1 MEIDEIK
8 RCAWPWAACTV
19 LGPIGA
25 AWARPQGPLAV
36 ARPAAVRVPASTGA
50 CGSAYEPSFRARAR
64 RRSGSRSRPGGMAER
79 SAGAAP
85 RPGGR
90 VGSHAHAAPL
100 RRVGVWPGQPRS
112 RTWTGIWHACGMAA
126 PCGASRIVGWRVG
139 SIAWG
144 GGGVG
149 RCRSE
154 LGGLRRVVGI
164 AGRRRGLRPSVRSP
178 TPCVPR
184 RPARRCPAVAPPA
197 SPAPAVPH
205 PARRVRGGPK
215 PVHLHATHGSSEA
228 VYRGVAAA
236 PTTLR
241 NHTEN
246 EKLCHDSCCAWRS
259 KSSQSGEATC
269 AGRKHDRFKAFFNF
283 IARSAGRAGPAAGR
297 GVRQCEYRLS
307 YTVKGF
313 HTGYR

>member
-19 LGPIGA
+19 LGHRGGVGPAPRAPGGGA
-25 AWARPQGPLAV
+25 
-36 ARPAAVRVPASTGA
+36 PAAVRAPGPAVPPTSPL
-50 CGSAYEPSFRARAR
+50 SARAR
-64 RRSGSRSRPGGMAER
+64 EGVRG
-79 SAGAAP
+79 
-85 RPGGR
+85 
-90 VGSHAHAAPL
+90 HAHGRAVWLSAPQGQRRGLEAVWALTRMPLPCAA
-100 RRVGVWPGQPRS
+100 W
-112 RTWTGIWHACGMAA
+112 ACGRDNRGRAPGRASGMPVAA

-215 PVHLHATHGSSEA
+215 PVHLHELHVG
-228 VYRGVAAA
+228 
-236 PTTLR
+236 
-241 NHTEN
+241 
-246 EKLCHDSCCAWRS
+246 
-259 KSSQSGEATC
+259 
-269 AGRKHDRFKAFFNF
+269 
-283 IARSAGRAGPAAGR
+283 ARRPS
-297 GVRQCEYRLS
+297 
-307 YTVKGF
+307 
-313 HTGYR
+313 TGA

>member
-1 MEIDEIK
+1 
-8 RCAWPWAACTV
+8 
-19 LGPIGA
+19 
-25 AWARPQGPLAV
+25 
-36 ARPAAVRVPASTGA
+36 
-50 CGSAYEPSFRARAR
+50 
-64 RRSGSRSRPGGMAER
+64 MAER

-164 AGRRRGLRPSVRSP
+164 SGRRRGLRPSVRSP

-283 IARSAGRAGPAAGR
+283 IARSAPRRPGR
-297 GVRQCEYRLS
+297 GPRRTPV
-307 YTVKGF
+307 
-313 HTGYR
+313 

>member
-1 MEIDEIK
+1 
-8 RCAWPWAACTV
+8 
-19 LGPIGA
+19 
-25 AWARPQGPLAV
+25 
-36 ARPAAVRVPASTGA
+36 
-50 CGSAYEPSFRARAR
+50 
-64 RRSGSRSRPGGMAER
+64 MAER

-154 LGGLRRVVGI
+154 LGGLRRDCVVGI

-215 PVHLHATHGSSEA
+215 PVHLHGYTWELGG
-228 VYRGVAAA
+228 RLQG
-236 PTTLR
+236 
-241 NHTEN
+241 
-246 EKLCHDSCCAWRS
+246 RS
-259 KSSQSGEATC
+259 
-269 AGRKHDRFKAFFNF
+269 
-283 IARSAGRAGPAAGR
+283 GRAYDTAEP
-297 GVRQCEYRLS
+297 
-307 YTVKGF
+307 
-313 HTGYR
+313 H